1 MATTNEVRRA
11 SEKIKYLKEP
21 EIRAA
26 TAQAVRD
33 VNYEQDQ
40 ACSGGEQIVANL
52 QVACERR

>member
-52 QVACERR
+52 QVACE